1 MPTYNERENAGKMY
15 QELRALGLD
24 TDIVFLDDNS
34 PDGTGQMLDE
44 LAKNDPRLFVIH
56 RPGKLGIGSAH
67 QTGIRWAYDRGYE
80 TLLTMDCDFTHAPS
94 DLPRFLAEFEKGHD
108 IVIGSRYLE
117 ADSLPGWNRLRKTLT
132 AMGHLLTH
140 HMLGMSYDAT
150 GAFRIYRLPRIPR
163 QTFDLVS
170 ARGYA
175 FFFESLFILHSNG
188 LRIKELPIKLPARTY
203 GHSKMSLKEAIRSA
217 RQVASLSFVNR
228 INPAQFRV
236 LAPFNEVDPTLVD
249 PQGWDEYW
257 KRKNKRSSLIYE
269 VIATIYRNL
278 IIKRWLNEAVRKN
291 FARGSELLHAGCG
304 SGQVDQDLQDEMN
317 ITALDI
323 SVPALQL
330 YRRNNPKAKAIKH
343 GSILNLPF
351 PEETFD
357 GVYDLGVVE
366 HFTHEEINRILRQFH
381 RVLKP
386 GGKVL
391 LFWPHKKATSVWVL
405 GKAHY
410 ILNEVMKQNVKLHP
424 DEISLI
430 ESRKQA
436 AAHLAG
442 AGFDMISYEFGAKD
456 FFVQAIV
463 VGQKAGEPHAEK

>member
-1 MPTYNERENAGKMY
+1 MY

-80 TLLTMDCDFTHAPS
+80 TLITMDCDFTHSPADIS
-94 DLPRFLAEFEKGHD
+94 RFLDEFDKGAD

-117 ADSLPGWNRLRKTLT
+117 PESLPGWNVMRRSLT
-132 AMGHLLTH
+132 AIGHFLTRR
-140 HMLGMSYDAT
+140 MLGMSYDAT

-163 QTFDLVS
+163 QMFDLVV

-175 FFFESLFILHSNG
+175 FFFESLFVLHANG

-203 GHSKMSLKEAIRSA
+203 GSSKMSLKEAARSA
-217 RQVASLSFVNR
+217 RQVFSLSFVNHV
-228 INPAQFRV
+228 NPAQFRV
-236 LAPFNEVDPTLVD
+236 LAPFTEVDPTLFD
-249 PQGWDEYW
+249 PQGWDAYW
-257 KRKNKRSSLIYE
+257 KRKHRRSSLLYE
-269 VIATIYRNL
+269 VIATLYRNL
-278 IIKRWLNEAVRKN
+278 VIKRWLNEAIRKH
-291 FARGSELLHAGCG
+291 FRRGSELLHAGCG
-304 SGQVDQDLQDEMN
+304 SGHVDQDLQNEMN

-330 YRRNNPKAKAIKH
+330 YRRNNPKAKQIKH
-343 GSILNLPF
+343 GTILKLPF
-351 PEETFD
+351 ANQSFD

-366 HFTHEEINRILRQFH
+366 HFTRDEIDHILREFH

-386 GGKVL
+386 RGKVL
-391 LFWPHKKATSVWVL
+391 LFWPHENATSVWVL
-405 GKAHY
+405 ARAHWL
-410 ILNEVMKQNVKLHP
+410 LNDVLKNNVKLHP
-424 DEISLI
+424 DELSLI
-430 ESRKQA
+430 KSRRDARQYLA
-436 AAHLAG
+436 A
-442 AGFDMISYEFGAKD
+442 AGFDLVWYEFGMKD
-456 FFVQAIV
+456 IFVQAIV
-463 VGQKAGEPHAEK
+463 VGRKR

>member
-1 MPTYNERENAGKMY
+1 MY
-15 QELRALGLD
+15 EELRALGLD

-44 LAKNDPRLFVIH
+44 LAKSDPRLFVIH

-80 TLLTMDCDFTHAPS
+80 TLVTMDCDFTHSPS
-94 DLPRFLAEFEKGHD
+94 DVPRFLAQFEGTD
-108 IVIGSRYLE
+108 VLVGSRYLE
-117 ADSLPGWNRLRKTLT
+117 PESLPGWNRMRKTLT
-132 AMGHLLTH
+132 AMGHFLTRR
-140 HMLGMSYDAT
+140 MLDMSYDAT

-163 QTFDLVS
+163 QVFDLVS

-175 FFFESLFILHSNG
+175 FFFESLFILHANR

-203 GHSKMSLKEAIRSA
+203 GSSKMSLKEAARSA
-217 RQVASLSFVNR
+217 RQVASLSFVNQ

-236 LAPFNEVDPTLVD
+236 LAPFTEIDPTLVD

-257 KRKNKRSSLIYE
+257 KRKNRRSSLIYE

-291 FARGSELLHAGCG
+291 FPRGSELLHAGCG
-304 SGQVDQDLQDEMN
+304 SGQVDQDLQNEMR

-330 YRRNNPKAKAIKH
+330 YRRNNPKAKGLKH

-405 GKAHY
+405 GRAHWV
-410 ILNEVMKQNVKLHP
+410 LNDVLHHNVKLHP
-424 DEISLI
+424 DELSLI

-436 AAHLAG
+436 SEHLAN

-463 VGQKAGEPHAEK
+463 VGRKK

>member
-1 MPTYNERENAGKMY
+1 MY

-24 TDIVFLDDNS
+24 SDIVFLDDNS

-44 LAKNDPRLFVIH
+44 LAKSDPRLFVIH

-80 TLLTMDCDFTHAPS
+80 TLVTMDCDFTHSPS
-94 DLPRFLAEFEKGHD
+94 DVPRFLAQFDGVD
-108 IVIGSRYLE
+108 VLIGSRYLE
-117 ADSLPGWNRLRKTLT
+117 PESLPGWNRMRKTLT
-132 AMGHLLTH
+132 AAGHFLTRRLL
-140 HMLGMSYDAT
+140 GISYDAT

-175 FFFESLFILHSNG
+175 FFFESLFILHANG
-188 LRIKELPIKLPARTY
+188 MRIKELPIKLPARTY
-203 GHSKMSLKEAIRSA
+203 GSSKMSLKEAARSA
-217 RQVASLSFVNR
+217 RQVASLSFVNQ

-236 LAPFNEVDPTLVD
+236 LAPFTDVDPTLVD
-249 PQGWDEYW
+249 PQGWDTYW
-257 KRKNKRSSLIYE
+257 KRKTHRSSLIYE

-278 IIKRWLNEAVRKN
+278 IIKRWLNEAIRKN
-291 FARGSELLHAGCG
+291 FPRGSELLHAGCG
-304 SGQVDQDLQDEMN
+304 SGQVDQDLQSEMN

-330 YRRNNPKAKAIKH
+330 YRRNNPRAKAIKH

-351 PEETFD
+351 ADETFD

-405 GKAHY
+405 GRAHWM
-410 ILNEVMKQNVKLHP
+410 LNDVMKQNVKLHP
-424 DEISLI
+424 DELSLI

-436 AAHLAG
+436 SEHLAN
-442 AGFDMISYEFGAKD
+442 AGFDMISYEFGVKD

-463 VGQKAGEPHAEK
+463 VGQKSAAAPAQT